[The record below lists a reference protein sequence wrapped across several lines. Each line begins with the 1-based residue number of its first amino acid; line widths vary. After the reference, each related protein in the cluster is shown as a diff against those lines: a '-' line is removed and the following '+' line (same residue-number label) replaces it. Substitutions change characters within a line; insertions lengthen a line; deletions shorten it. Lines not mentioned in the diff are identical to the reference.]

1 MTPRSPLVCALL
13 ACVVLALSPSPALGG
28 ETSRELTNRLGEA
41 WRMLEAG
48 NLDRAGGIYSDLLAD
63 AEGRDHAEVYY
74 GLSLVAWERRDAL
87 EAWRWLAAAR
97 RGAAQTSRW
106 NPGRG
111 GSWQRRIEDRLRYI
125 EANFSLRGMR
135 RPEKGAPLPPLADP
149 PPRDPILAS
158 FADAVPARLEAVH
171 AAQPEGLIHLMLP
184 NGSWWVGDKLEWHD
198 GGAMEATETAD
209 HWTLAPASGADRDK
223 YEERVAELKA
233 GGSLGRALISKLMIA
248 RQAPKPMVDAELR
261 RRRAEALA
269 AEYARRRP
277 QLEALRARQQA
288 LVAEGRVE
296 EAAAIAK
303 GFAGSGGGKTLL
315 TWDEITA
322 DALGDV
328 ARQLGEVWTE
338 PGWHMRYALVFPSKS
353 TRWTLELPELGV
365 LLRIDRGGE
374 LLIQGVTT
382 EGKRKLKEEL
392 GTWHLGG
399 RPNRVDLWFDGTQL
413 KVSANG
419 QTFGPVAVSRFAPEG
434 TTRWKLALND
444 ESALMFDVRVE
455 AFAGF

>member
-1 MTPRSPLVCALL
+1 MTPRVPSLRALAACLLL
-13 ACVVLALSPSPALGG
+13 ALVPATSGAG
-28 ETSRELTNRLGEA
+28 ETSPELNNRLGEA
-41 WRMLEAG
+41 WRMMEAG
-48 NLDRAGGIYSDLLAD
+48 NLDRAGGIYSELLAD

-87 EAWRWLAAAR
+87 EAWRWLSAAR
-97 RGAAQTSRW
+97 RGAAQTTRW
-106 NPGRG
+106 NPGEG

-125 EANFSLRGMR
+125 EGNFSLRGLR
-135 RPEKGAPLPPLADP
+135 RPAKGDPLPPLADP
-149 PPRDPILAS
+149 PPRDPLLAS
-158 FADAVPARLEAVH
+158 FAKAIPDRLAAVH

-198 GGAMEATETAD
+198 GGAMEPTQTAD
-209 HWTLAPASGADRDK
+209 HWVLAPATGEDQEKYDR
-223 YEERVAELKA
+223 RVAELEA
-233 GGSLGRALISKLMIA
+233 GGSLGRQLISKLMIA

-261 RRRAEALA
+261 RRRAEELA

-277 QLEALRARQQA
+277 QLEALRARQKA
-288 LVAEGRVE
+288 LVADGRHE

-303 GFAGSGGGKTLL
+303 GFAGSGGGRTLL
-315 TWDEITA
+315 TWDELTP

-328 ARQLGEVWTE
+328 ARELGEVWTE
-338 PGWHMRYALVFPSKS
+338 PGWHMRYAVVFPSKS

-382 EGKRKLKEEL
+382 AGRHKHKEVL

-419 QTFGPVAVSRFAPEG
+419 QTVGPVAVSRFAPEG
-434 TTRWKLALND
+434 TTRWKLAMND

-455 AFAGF
+455 AFDGF